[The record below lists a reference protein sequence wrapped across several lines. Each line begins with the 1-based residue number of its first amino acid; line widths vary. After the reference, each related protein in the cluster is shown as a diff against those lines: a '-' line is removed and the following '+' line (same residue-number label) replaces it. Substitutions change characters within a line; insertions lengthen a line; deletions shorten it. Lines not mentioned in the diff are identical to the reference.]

1 MKHMLRNLNY
11 LMKYIWQTEKR
22 YILLRVPQIL
32 LNALKPFIMVI
43 FPKLII
49 DKLTQANYGEDAW
62 RYTATIIIIMI
73 LLNFV
78 VNVILRILYT
88 CITNSYNSFS
98 SKHTINVGRKIMS
111 MEYKHIENPEVLDLF
126 ERTKDAGYCENIY
139 SSISNIIS
147 NSLTCIGLLVV
158 LSQINIIIICVIL
171 IVVVINV
178 FCNRKIQKYDY
189 QWHIEAAPYKRVS
202 SYLTNLMQNFQY
214 GKDIRLFNEAEYLTT
229 KYNKFKKSYLHKLY
243 TITIKFLKLNLVTT
257 IINII
262 QQGGVYFYLAF
273 ELFKKR
279 ITIGSFTMLLSSIQ
293 QFTECLVDISNNV
306 VNIGNYTRYIEE
318 FSQIMSYEDIINR
331 KGLNISDSENVF
343 IEFKNVWFKYPGSD
357 NFALKNINTAISNK
371 EKLSIVGTN
380 GSGKTTFIKLL
391 LRLYQPTKGEILV
404 NGININEI
412 DYNSYINLFSTVFQD
427 YKILAYSISE
437 NITLQ
442 DDYNDPRVCEI
453 LKQLNLYDKVMQL
466 SKGLDT
472 MLSKEFDPHGIELSG
487 GEQQKIVIAR
497 ALFRN
502 SKLLILDEPTSA
514 LDPLMEYDIYSTVM
528 NSINDRGIIFIS
540 HRLSVTQFCDKV
552 SVFDQGEIIQSG
564 THQSLMAMP
573 SGLYHEMYSKQAE
586 FYKDKEA
593 NYEL

>member
-1 MKHMLRNLNY
+1 MNKKLRNINY
-11 LMKYIWQTEKR
+11 LMKYIWRTEKS
-22 YILLRVPQIL
+22 YILLRVPQIF

-49 DKLTQANYGEDAW
+49 DKLTQANYGDDTW
-62 RYTATIIIIMI
+62 SYTVKIILLMI
-73 LLNFV
+73 VLNFV
-78 VNVILRILYT
+78 TNVILRVLYT

-98 SKHTINVGRKIMS
+98 SKHTINIGRKIMS
-111 MEYKHIENPEVLDLF
+111 LEYKHIENPEVLDLF

-139 SSISNIIS
+139 SSISSIIS
-147 NSLTCIGLLVV
+147 NSLTCAGLLVV
-158 LSQINIIIICVIL
+158 LSQINIIMICVIL

-214 GKDIRLFNEAEYLTT
+214 GKDIRLFNEAEYLAS
-229 KYNKFKKSYLHKLY
+229 KYNKFKKTYLHKLY

-262 QQGGVYFYLAF
+262 QQGGVYFYLAY

-279 ITIGSFTMLLSSIQ
+279 ITIGSFTMLLSTIQ

-306 VNIGNYTRYIEE
+306 VNVGNYTRYIEE
-318 FSQIMSYEDIINR
+318 FNEIMSYEDIMNR
-331 KGLNISDSENVF
+331 KGIELTDSENLL

-357 NFALKNINTAISNK
+357 DFTLKNINTSISSK

-391 LRLYQPTKGEILV
+391 LRLYEPTKGEILV
-404 NGININEI
+404 NGVNINEI
-412 DYNSYINLFSTVFQD
+412 NYGSYIRLFSSVFQD
-427 YKILAYSISE
+427 YKILAYSINE

-497 ALFRN
+497 ALFRK
-502 SKLLILDEPTSA
+502 SSLLILDEPTSA
-514 LDPLMEYDIYSTVM
+514 LDPLMEYDIYNTVIS
-528 NSINDRGIIFIS
+528 SIHDRGIIFIS
-540 HRLSVTQFCDKV
+540 HRLSVTQFCNKV
-552 SVFDQGEIIQSG
+552 IVFDQGEIVQSG
-564 THQSLMAMP
+564 THQSLMTITN
-573 SGLYHEMYSKQAE
+573 GLYYEMYTKQAK
-586 FYKDKEA
+586 FYNKEV
-593 NYEL
+593 NYEF